1 MKYEI
6 RLSLLSSLLCALLV
20 LQSCNSGVF
29 IRPLEIDTH
38 EIVLDGAGTHVRV
51 PVSTDD
57 WNIKGVFSLGSEP
70 QPEYVSPGLYSIDT
84 AVRSYSVSRDGADLV
99 VSLNR
104 YLGAEPTRISIV
116 VANEYGSA
124 SLEATLMPTGSV
136 EVTGIDYSL
145 DSWSGYKPFSFTE
158 TILEVHYPHGLGSPS
173 YEFAPL
179 SGVVS
184 VYRFVPHGSG
194 DEMAKLVLSSGAVVP
209 LPSSG
214 PTIGWDWQLRG
225 EEGALSTSWT
235 PLVFSNFPA
244 MPGAFDVPAG
254 EPVALKLQCDF
265 ECCVFSCR
273 VHTLNTSTGEES
285 AVDALLYIEMP
296 VKLYCTHE
304 PL

>member
-136 EVTGIDYSL
+136 EVTGIDYTL

-214 PTIGWDWQLRG
+214 PTVGWDWQLRG
-225 EEGALSTSWT
+225 EEGAFLRAGHHWCSAIFRQCQELSTCLRENPW
-235 PLVFSNFPA
+235 P
-244 MPGAFDVPAG
+244 
-254 EPVALKLQCDF
+254 
-265 ECCVFSCR
+265 
-273 VHTLNTSTGEES
+273 
-285 AVDALLYIEMP
+285 
-296 VKLYCTHE
+296 
-304 PL
+304 